1 MNSMSSKILFLKENN
16 LFQSLNWLAFQDN
29 YGRKTEHLG
38 EWAGIKLDLPLG
50 QNFLWVERGPEKV
63 DANFIAEAKK
73 SDATFVRIEPAVLSD
88 AEAKKFSLKPVGKA
102 SLLSGQASPKCTR
115 ILDLT
120 KTEEELFAQMK
131 PKTRYN
137 IRLAEKKGVVVKKL
151 DNEDILFEMLTATS
165 EKNTGFSPHE
175 KNYYT
180 KLIKD
185 LGKNDLAHI
194 YVAEHEGDFL
204 AAILVTFYGKVATYL
219 HGGQS
224 DQKKNLMAPYL
235 CQWTAIKE
243 AKERGCAVYDFWGV
257 AESEDPND
265 SWAGISRFKEGFGG
279 EKIVFP
285 GSYDLVLKPFWYNVL
300 TFGAKLKRMFR

>member
-1 MNSMSSKILFLKENN
+1 MSSKILFQKENN
-16 LFQSLNWLAFQDN
+16 LFQSLNWLAFQEN

-38 EWAGIKLDLPLG
+38 EWAGIQIDLPLG
-50 QNFLWVERGPEKV
+50 QDFLWVEKGPERV
-63 DANFIAEAKK
+63 DASFITEAKK
-73 SDATFVRIEPAVLSD
+73 SDVTFVRIEPAVLSD
-88 AEAKKFSLKPVGKA
+88 AEVKKFNLKPVDKT

-115 ILDLT
+115 VLDLT
-120 KTEEELFAQMK
+120 KTEEELLAEMK
-131 PKTRYN
+131 SKTRYN
-137 IRLAEKKGVVVKKL
+137 IRLAEKKDVVVKRL

-165 EKNTGFSPHE
+165 EKNTGFFPHE

-185 LGKNDLAHI
+185 LGKNDVAHI

-224 DQKKNLMAPYL
+224 DKKKNLMAPYL

-243 AKERGCAVYDFWGV
+243 ARDRGCAVYDFWGV
-257 AESEDPND
+257 AESDDPTD
-265 SWAGISRFKEGFGG
+265 AWAGISRFKEGFGG

-285 GSYDLVLKPFWYNVL
+285 GSFDLVLKPFWYNCFTL
-300 TFGAKLKRMFR
+300 LAKLRKIFK